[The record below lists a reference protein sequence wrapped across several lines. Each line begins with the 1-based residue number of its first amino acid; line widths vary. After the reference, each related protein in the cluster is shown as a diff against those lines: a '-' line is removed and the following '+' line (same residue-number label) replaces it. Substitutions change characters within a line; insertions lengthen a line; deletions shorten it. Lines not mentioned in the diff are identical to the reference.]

1 MIHKM
6 LHRKRLSNTNLTK
19 YRGEHRCSERVGSPA
34 PRVARVVLLLLQIV
48 NEQMTGL

>member
-1 MIHKM
+1 MKHKT

-19 YRGEHRCSERVGSPA
+19 NRGEHMCSERVGSPA
-34 PRVARVVLLLLQIV
+34 PLVARVVLLLLQIV